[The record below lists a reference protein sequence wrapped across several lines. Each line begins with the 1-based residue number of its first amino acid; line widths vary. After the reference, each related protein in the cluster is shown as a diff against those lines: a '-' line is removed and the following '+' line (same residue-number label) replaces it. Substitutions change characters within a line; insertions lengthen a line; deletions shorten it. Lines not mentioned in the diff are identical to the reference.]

1 MTILAIFVGF
11 LVLAILRVPMAF
23 AMLAVALVYLVVTG
37 TPLSLAPQRMVGGA
51 DSFTMLAA
59 PLFILMGA
67 LMNAMKITDSIFSFA
82 SVLVRSLPG
91 GLAHVNVLASVIFAG
106 MSGSMVADAGGLG
119 QVEIKAMRQAGYA
132 DRFSAAVTTASALI
146 GPIIPP
152 SIVIVLY
159 AYLTEQS
166 VAALFMAGIVP
177 GLLLGLAMMVLIWL
191 MAVTGYEK
199 CPVQPRASLCDIWTA
214 FKSAILPLMAP
225 VILVGG
231 ILSGYFTPTEAGAI
245 AVVYVLLIGSI
256 GLSFDIR
263 AIYGALVETVF
274 VTASLM
280 FVLAA
285 AAIFSWII
293 ALADIGPSI
302 GALVDALSVGP
313 VSALIV
319 VAVIIIIL
327 GMFMEG
333 LPIMIILVT
342 PLLQV
347 LEPMGID
354 PVQFGIVFICC
365 IMFGG
370 LTPPVGVTL
379 YVVMRIAGVGLAD
392 FLRGMWP
399 FYVVIVL
406 TILSLIFFPALTT
419 YLPSLL

>member
-1 MTILAIFVGF
+1 MTIIAILAGF
-11 LVLAILRVPMAF
+11 LILAVLRVPMAF
-23 AMLAVALVYLVVTG
+23 AMLPVAIIYLLVTG
-37 TPLSLAPQRMVGGA
+37 TPPMLAVQRMVGGA

-59 PLFILMGA
+59 PLFILMGT
-67 LMNAMKITDSIFSFA
+67 LMNAMKITDKIFNFA

-91 GLAHVNVLASVIFAG
+91 GLAHVNVLASVVFAG

-119 QVEIKAMRQAGYA
+119 QVEIKAMRKAGYT

-166 VAALFMAGIVP
+166 VAALFLAGIVP
-177 GLLLGLAMMVLIWL
+177 GLLMGGAMMVLIWG
-191 MAVTGYEK
+191 MAVTGIES
-199 CPVQPRASLCDIWTA
+199 CPVLPRASLSEILRA
-214 FKSAILPLMAP
+214 FRQAILPLMAP

-231 ILSGYFTPTEAGAI
+231 ILFGLFTPTEAGAV
-245 AVVYVLLIGSI
+245 AVVYVLIIGAV
-256 GLSFDIR
+256 GMKFDLR
-263 AIYGALVETVF
+263 AIYDALKETIY
-274 VTASLM
+274 VTSSLM
-280 FVLAA
+280 FVLAG

-293 ALADIGPSI
+293 ARADIGPAI
-302 GALVDALSVGP
+302 GNLVNALSVGP
-313 VSALIV
+313 ISAMIVVGLIV
-319 VAVIIIIL
+319 LVL

-347 LEPMGID
+347 LEPMGVD
-354 PVQFGIVFICC
+354 PIQFGIVFVTC

-379 YVVMRIAGVGLAD
+379 YVVMRIAKVNLAE
-392 FLRGMWP
+392 FLKAMWP

-406 TILSLIFFPALTT
+406 VLLALICMPGLTT

>member
-1 MTILAIFVGF
+1 MTILAIFAGF
-11 LVLAILRVPMAF
+11 LILAVLRVPMAF
-23 AMLAVALVYLVVTG
+23 AMLPVALVYLLVTG
-37 TPLSLAPQRMVGGA
+37 TPPMLAAQRMVGGA

-59 PLFILMGA
+59 PLFILMGT
-67 LMNAMKITDSIFSFA
+67 LMNAMKITDKIFNFA
-82 SVLVRSLPG
+82 SVLVRALPG
-91 GLAHVNVLASVIFAG
+91 GLAHVNVLASVVFAG

-119 QVEIKAMRQAGYA
+119 QVEIKAMRKAGYS

-166 VAALFMAGIVP
+166 VAALFMAGIIP
-177 GLLLGLAMMVLIWL
+177 GLLLGLAMMVLIWFL
-191 MAVTGYEK
+191 AVTGIEK
-199 CPVQPRASLCDIWTA
+199 CPVQPRASRAEIWRA
-214 FKSAILPLMAP
+214 LREAALPLMAP
-225 VILVGG
+225 VILVAG
-231 ILSGYFTPTEAGAI
+231 ILSGFFTPTEAGAV
-245 AVVYVLLIGSI
+245 AVVYVLAIGSF
-256 GLSFDIR
+256 GMKFDLR
-263 AIYGALVETVF
+263 AIYAALKETVY

-280 FVLAA
+280 FVLAG

-293 ALADIGPSI
+293 ARANIGPSI
-302 GALVDALSVGP
+302 GALVDALSIGP
-313 VSALIV
+313 ISAMLV
-319 VAVIIIIL
+319 VAVIILCL

-354 PVQFGIVFICC
+354 PIQFGLVFITC

-379 YVVMRIAGVGLAD
+379 YVVMRIARVNLSD
-392 FLRGMWP
+392 FLKAMWP
-399 FYVVIVL
+399 FYLVIALV
-406 TILSLIFFPALTT
+406 ILALICVPGLTT